1 MSTTGTSTGPRGP
14 YRTGVRRKAQIVDAA
29 WAIFARR
36 GYATSSLREIADAV
50 GVTTAA
56 LLRHFTSKEELLVA
70 TLERWEEGTHELSI
84 RTDRGDGLDYFL
96 TFPALMSYHVQ
107 HPGLI
112 ELFLTICTETSDP
125 EHPAR
130 AWVAARYA
138 AIVRDGVAQLH
149 HAGHLGLA
157 RAMSDA
163 EAEAEVRALFAM
175 MDGLELQWLA
185 DPGVDLVGQFER
197 AFTITLQRW
206 GVAEAVWRPVAAGA
220 RSVLPPAIR

>member
-1 MSTTGTSTGPRGP
+1 MSTTSTSTGARGP

-84 RTDRGDGLDYFL
+84 RTALGDGLDYFL
-96 TFPALMSYHVQ
+96 TFPALMRYHVQ

-112 ELFLTICTETSDP
+112 ELFLTICTEASDP
-125 EHPAR
+125 DHPAR
-130 AWVAARYA
+130 DWVAARYA
-138 AIVRDGVAQLH
+138 AIVREGVAQLH
-149 HAGHLGLA
+149 HASDLGLM
-157 RAMSDA
+157 RAMSDR
-163 EAEAEVRALFAM
+163 EAEAEVRALYAM
-175 MDGLELQWLA
+175 MDGLELQWMA
-185 DPGVDLVGQFER
+185 DPRVDLVAQFEG
-197 AFTITLQRW
+197 ALTITLQRW
-206 GVAEAVWRPVAAGA
+206 GVSEELWRPVADGR
-220 RSVLPPAIR
+220 RSVLPPAVP